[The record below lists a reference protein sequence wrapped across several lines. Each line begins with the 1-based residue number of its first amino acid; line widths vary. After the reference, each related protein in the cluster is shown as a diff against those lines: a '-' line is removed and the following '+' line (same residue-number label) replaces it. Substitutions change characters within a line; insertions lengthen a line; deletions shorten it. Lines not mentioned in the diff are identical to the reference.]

1 MELLAVG
8 PTSAVC
14 GKPRLEPS
22 ASMGAG
28 TEEVTWERISD
39 NAVRVKG
46 FWSIQQEDYWYGQ
59 PTNYTQGNP
68 IKF

>member
-1 MELLAVG
+1 MYISEQLKLIYGVTIALAVG

-28 TEEVTWERISD
+28 TEEVNWEK
-39 NAVRVKG
+39 N
-46 FWSIQQEDYWYGQ
+46 
-59 PTNYTQGNP
+59 
-68 IKF
+68 